1 MKHLLYIAK
10 HDTFFHCCYCNR
22 AQAQRCFKHL
32 GRTELLCKAFC
43 CPMQAEQGCYRDLFF
58 FKLSSQLIQMEKRQA
73 SGQTSLPRD
82 ERAYDHCLIRL
93 ASLPP
98 TYFGQVRL
106 CLLWKDS
113 LPLHIEMNCL
123 ILKSIS

>member
-1 MKHLLYIAK
+1 
-10 HDTFFHCCYCNR
+10 
-22 AQAQRCFKHL
+22 
-32 GRTELLCKAFC
+32 
-43 CPMQAEQGCYRDLFF
+43 MQAEQGCYRDLFF

-82 ERAYDHCLIRL
+82 ERAYDHCLTRL